1 MTGATYAALK
11 GVHITCVAL
20 SFTLFFLR
28 GWSRFHGGRLH
39 TARWARV
46 APHLIDTALLTAAL
60 AMAIQ
65 VFAVPAMRQ
74 FVLIKLA
81 GAVVYILLG
90 MAAFRWLRSPGAQR
104 RAWWTALAVFVAL
117 ATFAVIKPV

>member
-1 MTGATYAALK
+1 MYAALK
-11 GVHITCVAL
+11 GVHMACAAL

-39 TARWARV
+39 TARWARI
-46 APHLIDTALLTAAL
+46 APHLIDTVLLTAAV
-60 AMAIQ
+60 AMAVQ

-81 GAVVYILLG
+81 GAVLYILLG
-90 MAAFRWLRSPGAQR
+90 MAAFRWLRSRLAQR
-104 RAWWTALAVFVAL
+104 RAWWAALSVFVAL
-117 ATFAVIKPV
+117 ATFAVVKPL